1 MAGILIIRP
10 NTRLSQKELMSCQ
23 QSIERMMRD
32 GVVVLQPGYDVSY
45 IRTDDPED
53 TTVKVGFE

>member
-10 NTRLSQKELMSCQ
+10 DTRLTSKELVSCQ
-23 QSIERMMRD
+23 RSIVKMLND

-45 IRTDDPED
+45 IRTDEEPEE
-53 TTVKVGFE
+53 TKVGFE